1 MDLRHYRHDFVS
13 SKYKFQKNYSSD
25 TMNSSS
31 NDVVLVD
38 DELEDQGSNNITLDD
53 SDNDTN

>member
-1 MDLRHYRHDFVS
+1 
-13 SKYKFQKNYSSD
+13 
-25 TMNSSS
+25 MNSSS

>member
-1 MDLRHYRHDFVS
+1 
-13 SKYKFQKNYSSD
+13 
-25 TMNSSS
+25 MNSSS

-38 DELEDQGSNNITLDD
+38 DELEDQGSNNIALDD